1 MESPIT
7 DSVGQAEPKKTW
19 TGAVVARLR
28 PSGHHLSDEEIFDVI
43 NAVGDREV
51 AADAL
56 AAKGITLPMYCL
68 WKAKYR
74 HLTLDEFRH
83 ARRQELLRA
92 RAKLGVLVA
101 VVVLGGGGMVFGLA
115 RATQWNSGDTAEVQ
129 SPVTTVAPAS
139 ASRPAPTPPVEPDRR
154 FDPPLPTSVD
164 PDSEPGYKI
173 QVAAP
178 TTVSEARLLVERLT
192 EDGHSAYL
200 FRTTV
205 SNQEVF
211 RVRVGPFDSLTTAE
225 KTAIELR
232 RAGYADAWITR

>member
-1 MESPIT
+1 MA

-74 HLTLDEFRH
+74 HLTLDEFRQT
-83 ARRQELLRA
+83 RRQEFWRA
-92 RAKLGVLVA
+92 RAKLGVLIA
-101 VVVLGGGGMVFGLA
+101 VVVLGGGAIVFGLS
-115 RATQWNSGDTAEVQ
+115 RAMQRSSADSAAAQ
-129 SPVTTVAPAS
+129 IAAAPLAPISPVTPAVAPD
-139 ASRPAPTPPVEPDRR
+139 PR
-154 FDPPLPTSVD
+154 FDPPSTGVE
-164 PDSEPGYKI
+164 PDSEPGYRI

-178 TTVSEARLLVERLT
+178 PTVAEARVLVERLT
-192 EDGHSAYL
+192 EGGYSAYL
-200 FRTTV
+200 MRATV

-211 RVRVGPFDSLTTAE
+211 RVRVGPFDSLAAAE
-225 KTAIELR
+225 QIAAELR
-232 RAGYADAWITR
+232 QAGYPDAWITR